1 MGRRRLPGRSVDRLH
16 DQFAKGVRKKENGML
31 WILGLF
37 TLGAL
42 IWLLAGM
49 MATESDA
56 ERRRPSARPSA
67 GKEATSQ
74 SGSRRAA

>member
-1 MGRRRLPGRSVDRLH
+1 
-16 DQFAKGVRKKENGML
+16 ML

>member
-1 MGRRRLPGRSVDRLH
+1 MVW
-16 DQFAKGVRKKENGML
+16 V
-31 WILGLF
+31 LGLL
-37 TLGAL
+37 TLSAL

-56 ERRRPSARPSA
+56 ERRRLSQSVAHPSA
-67 GKEATSQ
+67 GEDTTSQ